1 MYIFK
6 LIEPTEAD
14 WKAIEGT
21 YDGTVYKTKAWFDYL
36 AFQRCKPFIVEVR
49 EGEEKIGFFVGERL
63 RRGVWMLG
71 APLEG
76 VGTGHQG
83 LSMLQET
90 SVNERIAIY
99 KELAEWV
106 FINRYAVWMQVE
118 DWQIR
123 MEDLEGSDLTYE
135 GRDTSWIDL
144 TADEETMFARMEKK
158 SCRYK
163 VNKATKEGVVIR
175 ETDDPEKHKKYIAI
189 MKERAELMKQL
200 TEELFRYSV
209 IVSEESEMQTESVNV
224 VQVLEDSIM
233 GYFAALNEKGIV
245 PEVQLT
251 EEAVIRELNKEYLAR
266 IFSNLLNNALKYSDG
281 DLLIKLSAEG
291 VITFTNTAND
301 LSAVEVEQLFDRFY
315 TVEAAHH
322 STGLGLSIARTLV
335 ERMGGTITAE
345 YTDSKLTI
353 RIVL

>member
-1 MYIFK
+1 MIWCLAAAIAVIIILSVKIYLLKKSAREIVDGFSDK
-6 LIEPTEAD
+6 LQKDTNTVIDISSRDKDMLFLAD
-14 WKAIEGT
+14 SINKQL
-21 YDGTVYKTKAWFDYL
+21 KL
-36 AFQRCKPFIVEVR
+36 
-49 EGEEKIGFFVGERL
+49 L
-63 RRGVWMLG
+63 RKEHLQY
-71 APLEG
+71 
-76 VGTGHQG
+76 HQG
-83 LSMLQET
+83 NTELKTAITNISHDIRTPLTAIYGYLDMLQ
-90 SVNERIAIY
+90 
-99 KELAEWV
+99 
-106 FINRYAVWMQVE
+106 Q
-118 DWQIR
+118 
-123 MEDLEGSDLTYE
+123 
-135 GRDTSWIDL
+135 
-144 TADEETMFARMEKK
+144 
-158 SCRYK
+158 
-163 VNKATKEGVVIR
+163 
-175 ETDDPEKHKKYIAI
+175 TDDPEKHKKYIAI

-291 VITFTNTAND
+291 VITFTNTARD

-353 RIVL
+353 RIAL